1 MKKLFNLIKKL
12 FKGSKSS
19 TPTTYNVTFETDWTC
34 DWCSPM
40 IDPVITNN
48 SVTFNS
54 GRVVST
60 HGYKNIS
67 KITATIDLSKM
78 APNSFQKNNW
88 LNASF
93 YMVNSSIKPKGTSYC
108 DAGNNGSP
116 YCNEIDFLETNGN
129 RIFQQT
135 IHLNNQQ
142 RFEYSYTDGALDD
155 SCYTPSHM
163 SDDPSNGTHSLVDV
177 LDVTIP
183 FEMEI
188 DFNSDYTNMTITVS
202 QNGKS
207 AVIYDVLNDG
217 GADNTTVDMT
227 LLKSTMSVGWWITP
241 SYWEG
246 YSPKGPYDSR
256 WFTGE
261 CYSDSVCDAG
271 WTLSNVVVV
280 AESQI

>member
-1 MKKLFNLIKKL
+1 MLKKLLNKL
-12 FKGSKSS
+12 FGGNKLS
-19 TPTTYNVTFETDWTC
+19 TPTSYNVTFETDWTC
-34 DWCSPM
+34 NWCNPM
-40 IDPVITNN
+40 VDPVITSN

-67 KITATIDLSKM
+67 KITATIDLSNL
-78 APNSFQKNNW
+78 APNSIQKNNW

-93 YMVNSSIKPKGTSYC
+93 YMVNSSIQPKGTNYC
-108 DAGNNGSP
+108 DAGNTGSP

-142 RFEYSYTDGALDD
+142 RYEYSYTDGALND
-155 SCYTPSHM
+155 SCYTPSNM
-163 SDDPSNGTHSLVDV
+163 SNNTSLGTHSLVDV
-177 LDVTIP
+177 IDVTTP

-188 DFNSDYTNMTITVS
+188 NFNSDYTNMTITVS

-207 AVIYDVLNDG
+207 EVIYDVLNDG
-217 GADNTTVDMT
+217 GADGTTIDMSS
-227 LLKSTMSVGWWITP
+227 LKSTMSVGWWITP

-246 YSPKGPYDSR
+246 YSPKGPGATP
-256 WFTGE
+256 WFTGD
-261 CYSDSVCDAG
+261 CYNDSLCDAG
-271 WTLSNVVVV
+271 WTLLNVVVV